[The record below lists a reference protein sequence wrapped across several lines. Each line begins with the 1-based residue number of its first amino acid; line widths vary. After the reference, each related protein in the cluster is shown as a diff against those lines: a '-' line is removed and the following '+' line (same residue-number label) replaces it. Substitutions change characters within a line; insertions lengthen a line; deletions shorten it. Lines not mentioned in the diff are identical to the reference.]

1 MDFDQNAPY
10 LYAAYAV
17 FLIGVAVYLVSLV
30 LRQRSIRRDEQM
42 IQEIEAEATTEKSD
56 FS

>member
-30 LRQRSIRRDEQM
+30 LRQRNIRRDEQM
-42 IQEIEAEATTEKSD
+42 IQEIEAEALAEKSD
-56 FS
+56 V